1 MRNRALRVLSN
12 LCEVSERS
20 FHFTA
25 PRFPYN
31 VLRYTHSSFPRRPPH
46 ALAVYMLGPSLVAFA
61 VFLSPPLHAPH
72 RYIAHS
78 ATPSPRA
85 AFGLSEREMRRLSA
99 MKTSDEPLEEEV
111 EGLCILGGMAGAVL
125 GVPLLGSGMIGALL
139 GVQFLGPLL
148 AFSAGPS
155 GDRLRMA
162 GWHTQN
168 LSRKAL
174 KRSEMAWNDLVR
186 MSEESG
192 LIARLERVRD
202 RLLEWDQSTGMSR
215 RFKELALQA
224 WQIWCGV
231 ASAARR
237 LSDRSGLTARAQT
250 LWYATRIPKFVQ
262 ETRENAVLRARLQ
275 ALREREQFG

>member
-31 VLRYTHSSFPRRPPH
+31 VLRYTQSSFPRPPH